1 VIFLEQFFQKLNDN
15 DINYCV
21 LRNYERLPLSTNGSD
36 LDILIRENHL
46 SLFNKALAE
55 SLIETNG
62 AIVSV
67 IESKICPRY
76 CILGLGTDPWGLMI
90 DLFLDKIIYRSQTI
104 ISEEAIWEN
113 AYLHNS
119 ICVLNQRTDKLIAL
133 IKELLNNKTCS
144 EKYYNSFVEEGL
156 EKNFL
161 YSIFKPIGKLSTAEA
176 LMDCAQGKYDQTE
189 IERLVNQL
197 NSDFPERWNSPF
209 LKANKLKRLLHKP
222 GYTVALLGTD
232 GSGKSTL
239 IDNVMPVLKETFHNA
254 VYYKHLRP
262 SWLPPLSHLSGREQ
276 KQAGPVINPHASQPS
291 GFIGSLMRW
300 VYYFA
305 DYLLGYYVKIF
316 PKKSTK
322 ACAFIFDRY
331 YYDYYIDKCRA
342 RINLPDWIIR
352 LGQAIIPEPDIILCL
367 GADPLTIHNRKPEL
381 PLPEIDRQITAL
393 KKFCSRHKR
402 AIWIDTGKNIE
413 DSSKDALKEIMKM
426 MAKRFEF
433 FKLQ

>member
-1 VIFLEQFFQKLNDN
+1 MIFLDLFFQKLNN
-15 DINYCV
+15 NGISYCV
-21 LRNYERLPLSTNGSD
+21 LRNYEELPLSTNGSD

-55 SLIETNG
+55 SLIKANG

-76 CILGLGTDPWGLMI
+76 CILGLGINPWGLMI
-90 DLFLDKIIYRSQTI
+90 DLHLNKIIYRSQTI
-104 ISEEAIWEN
+104 IYEKAIWEN
-113 AYLHNS
+113 AFIFNN
-119 ICVLNQRTDKLIAL
+119 ICVLNQRTDKLVGL
-133 IKELLNNKTCS
+133 MKELLNNRTCS

-156 EKNFL
+156 DKNFL
-161 YSIFKPIGKLSTAEA
+161 YSIFKPTGKLSTADA
-176 LMDCAQGKYDQTE
+176 LMDCAQGKYNQAE
-189 IERLVNQL
+189 IERLVKQL
-197 NSDFPERWNSPF
+197 DRDFPNSWYSPF
-209 LKANKLKRLLHKP
+209 MKVKKFTRMLNKP
-222 GYTVALLGTD
+222 GYTIAFLGTD

-239 IDNVMPVLKETFHNA
+239 IDNIMPVLNETFHNA

-262 SWLPPLSHLSGREQ
+262 GWLPPLSHLSGREQ

-300 VYYFA
+300 VYYFV

-331 YYDYYIDKCRA
+331 FYDLYIDKRRA
-342 RINLPDWIIR
+342 RINLPGWIIR
-352 LGQAIIPEPDIILCL
+352 LGQALIPEPDIILCL
-367 GADPLTIHNRKPEL
+367 GADPLSTHNRKPEL
-381 PLPEIDRQITAL
+381 PLLEIDRQITAL

-402 AIWIDTGKNIE
+402 AVWIDTGKSIE
-413 DSSKDALKEIMKM
+413 DSSRDALKEITKM
-426 MAKRFEF
+426 MAIRFKYL
-433 FKLQ
+433 KLH